1 MTSTLRPLMVAGML
15 LACAA
20 AASAQSLATS
30 ITPEQVV
37 PPTPS
42 TASDQGTFTLDAA
55 NMVSFEIMIA
65 GLHGVETQV
74 SIHGPAPAG
83 ANAGSLF
90 PLPLGYSKAGSVGPL
105 TAAQVA
111 DLQAGLW
118 YVMIHTTHHRSGE
131 IRGQIRAPLAVVPG
145 TWGQMKG
152 LYRGR

>member
-1 MTSTLRPLMVAGML
+1 MSSTLRSLMLAGML
-15 LACAA
+15 FACAA

-37 PPTPS
+37 PPAPS
-42 TASDQGTFTLDAA
+42 TASGQGTFTLDVA
-55 NMVSFEIMIA
+55 NMLSFEITIA
-65 GLHGVETQV
+65 GLHGAETQA

-90 PLPLGYSKAGSVGPL
+90 LLPLGNSKTGSVGPL

-118 YVMIHTTHHRSGE
+118 YVMIHTTHHGSGE
-131 IRGQIRAPLAVVPG
+131 IRGQIRGPLTVAPG

-152 LYRGR
+152 LYRDR